1 MAPATQ
7 SPVTAAPKHP
17 RKLRRRVP
25 GILQMEVTEC
35 GAASLG
41 MVMAYNGLFRPLEE
55 LRIRLGVARDGATAR
70 SIVEAAR
77 SYGLKTRA
85 MKREPHQLK
94 DMTFPLVIHWRFYHF
109 VVLEGYYP
117 GGWYINDPAMGP
129 RTCDDHE
136 FDEAFTGVAIEFTP
150 DENFT
155 PGGKRRGVL
164 GRLISAAGTVRPMMI
179 FTAILALLLVV
190 PTILVPAVVQL
201 FGNGLAGEEGIP
213 LQAAIVGLAI
223 ALVIQLL
230 LLWLQ
235 GGLSMRLA
243 TKISTRVG
251 AGMVLRLLRLP
262 MSFHAQ
268 RGASALAQRALL
280 IDQMSTAVTAVLV
293 SATGGLLIA
302 FVGGLV
308 LLALNWAS
316 GLVAVAVAVLTALTV
331 RHTLLRS
338 RDEASRVIREEVE
351 VGALMSSSLS
361 QIESIKASG
370 TEDGIIA
377 RGLAAENRLLDAQQ
391 RIGVRSLNLTI
402 LPGIL
407 AGAGTVLIAMAAV
420 WQVLL
425 GNLDP
430 GGFLAV
436 MALAAVV
443 IAPMSM
449 LVIALDQ
456 AQTLRATLDQVDD
469 ISDAPEDPELT
480 NVPEGEVPATF
491 AGDLRLADV
500 TFGYSPVGE
509 PTIHNLDLHISPGRR
524 VALVG
529 PSGCG
534 KSTVSR
540 LVTGL
545 YAPNSGEV
553 LIDGRRRLEHA
564 RGVLTN
570 RVALVDQDV
579 TIFSGTLRDNVTLWD
594 ATISDRD
601 VMTALVDAQL
611 GDLAATRPG
620 GLDAELTEGGAD
632 LSGGQRQR
640 IEIARAL
647 ARNPIILVLDEAT
660 SSLDPVTEQAIDIA
674 LRRRGITCLV
684 IAHRL
689 STIRDSDEIVVLNQ
703 GRVVERGTHDE
714 LMAAAGAYAHLV
726 GSV

>member
-1 MAPATQ
+1 
-7 SPVTAAPKHP
+7 
-17 RKLRRRVP
+17 
-25 GILQMEVTEC
+25 
-35 GAASLG
+35 
-41 MVMAYNGLFRPLEE
+41 
-55 LRIRLGVARDGATAR
+55 
-70 SIVEAAR
+70 
-77 SYGLKTRA
+77 
-85 MKREPHQLK
+85 
-94 DMTFPLVIHWRFYHF
+94 
-109 VVLEGYYP
+109 
-117 GGWYINDPAMGP
+117 
-129 RTCDDHE
+129 
-136 FDEAFTGVAIEFTP
+136 
-150 DENFT
+150 
-155 PGGKRRGVL
+155 
-164 GRLISAAGTVRPMMI
+164 
-179 FTAILALLLVV
+179 
-190 PTILVPAVVQL
+190 
-201 FGNGLAGEEGIP
+201 
-213 LQAAIVGLAI
+213 
-223 ALVIQLL
+223 
-230 LLWLQ
+230 
-235 GGLSMRLA
+235 MRLA

-316 GLVAVAVAVLTALTV
+316 GLVAVAVALFTALTV

-338 RDEASRVIREEVE
+338 RDEASRVIRESVE
-351 VGALMSSSLS
+351 VGAVMSSSLS

-443 IAPMSM
+443 IAPISM
-449 LVIALDQ
+449 LVVALDQ

-480 NVPEGEVPATF
+480 NVPEGEVPATL
-491 AGDLRLADV
+491 AGDLRLVDV

-540 LVTGL
+540 LITGL

-611 GDLAATRPG
+611 GDLVATRPG

-647 ARNPIILVLDEAT
+647 ARNPVILVLDEAT

-674 LRRRGITCLV
+674 VRRRGITCLV

-689 STIRDSDEIVVLNQ
+689 STIRDSDEIVVMNH

-714 LMAAAGAYAHLV
+714 LMAAAGAYAQLV
-726 GSV
+726 GST